1 MQSYD
6 VDPIVVSDPTENIT
20 DLLVNRVKLTPSLNL
35 FAIETKPGVW
45 VDLTA
50 KEFED
55 RVIAVAKGLIAAGI
69 QPGQAVAIMSRT
81 RFEWALIDF
90 AIWYAG
96 AVSVPVYESSAP
108 SQIEWILSDADCV
121 ALFVENDEHLS
132 RFEEIKASAPLCRQ
146 VWNIDGGAI
155 EQLEK
160 LGKEISGDT
169 VEMRRKS
176 AGLFDLATI
185 IYTSGTTGKPKG
197 CELLH
202 RGFVE
207 LSKNATIEISEVVN
221 PKHST
226 LLFLPLAHVFARF
239 ISVLCVHGGVKV
251 GHQPDTKNVAPAMAS
266 FKPHFLLAVPRVFE
280 KVYNSAEQK
289 AEAGGKGKIFRKAA
303 YTAIAYSK
311 ALDTPAGPS
320 FGLKLQ
326 HALFDKLVY
335 KKLRA
340 AMGGRV
346 QYAVSGGGPLGARL
360 GHFYRAIG
368 LTVLEGYG
376 LTETTAPVSIGRP
389 NNLRIG
395 KVGLMLPGTGIKI
408 ADDGEILLRGNNI
421 LRGYWRNP
429 EATAAAFDGDWFKSG
444 DIGEIDE
451 DGFISITGRKKE
463 LIVTAGGKN
472 VAPATLEDPL
482 RANPLVGQAVVIG
495 DQRRFV
501 SALVSLD
508 PEMLPIWLANNGLD
522 KGLNLAQAAKEPK
535 VLAAVQAA
543 VDRVNKNFSKAES
556 IRKFIIIGQELS
568 EESGHLT
575 PSLKIKREVVMRD
588 FSPAIEEMYQA
599 GPTTS
604 DIEAQ

>member
-1 MQSYD
+1 VQSYD
-6 VDPIVVSDPTENIT
+6 VAPVVVSDPSENIT
-20 DLLVNRVKLTPSLNL
+20 DLLANRVKLTPNHNL
-35 FAIETKPGVW
+35 FSIETKPGVW
-45 VDLTA
+45 IDVTA
-50 KEFED
+50 KQFENQ
-55 RVIAVAKGLIAAGI
+55 VIAVAKGLVASGI

-90 AIWYAG
+90 ALWYAG
-96 AVSVPVYESSAP
+96 AVPVPIYESSAP
-108 SQIEWILSDADCV
+108 SQIEWILGDADCV
-121 ALFVENDEHLS
+121 ALFVENDEHQS
-132 RFEEIKASAPLCRQ
+132 RFEEIKDSAPLCRQ
-146 VWNIDGGAI
+146 VWNIENGAI

-160 LGKEISGDT
+160 LGKEIADET
-169 VEMRRKS
+169 IETRRNS
-176 AGLFDLATI
+176 SGLFDLATI

-221 PKHST
+221 PNHST

-251 GHQPDTKNVAPAMAS
+251 GHQPDSKNVGPAMQS
-266 FKPHFLLAVPRVFE
+266 FKPQFLLAVPRVFE

-289 AEAGGKGKIFRKAA
+289 AEASGRGKIFRKAA
-303 YTAIAYSK
+303 ATAVAYST
-311 ALDTPAGPS
+311 ALDTSAGPTL
-320 FGLKLQ
+320 GLKLQ
-326 HALFDKLVY
+326 HALFDRLVY

-346 QYAVSGGGPLGARL
+346 QYAISGGGPLGARL

-389 NNLRIG
+389 NKLKIG

-408 ADDGEILLRGNNI
+408 AEDGEILLRGNNI

-429 EATAAAFDGDWFKSG
+429 EATAAALDGEWFKSG
-444 DIGEIDE
+444 DIGEIDDE
-451 DGFISITGRKKE
+451 GYISITGRKKE

-482 RANPLVGQAVVIG
+482 RANPLVGQAIVIG
-495 DQRRFV
+495 DQKPFV
-501 SALVSLD
+501 AALISLD
-508 PEMLPIWLANNGLD
+508 PEMLPIWLGNNGLD
-522 KGLNLAQAAKEPK
+522 KTMTLSQAAKEPK
-535 VLAAVQAA
+535 VLAEIQSA
-543 VDRVNKNFSKAES
+543 VDRVNKNFSRAES
-556 IRKFIIIGQELS
+556 IRKFTVIGKELS
-568 EESGHLT
+568 EDSGHLT
-575 PSLKIKREVVMRD
+575 PSLKIKREVVLRD
-588 FSPAIEEMYQA
+588 FAPAVEEIYQA
-599 GPTTS
+599 GPATGEITS
-604 DIEAQ
+604 

>member
-6 VDPIVVSDPTENIT
+6 VPPIVVSDPTENIT
-20 DLLVNRVKLTPSLNL
+20 DLLANRVKLTPNLNL

-45 VDLTA
+45 LDLTA
-50 KEFED
+50 KQFED
-55 RVIAVAKGLIAAGI
+55 KVIAVAKGLVASGI
-69 QPGQAVAIMSRT
+69 QPGQSVAIMSRT

-90 AIWYAG
+90 ALWYAG
-96 AVSVPVYESSAP
+96 AVPVPIYESSAP

-121 ALFVENDEHLS
+121 ALFVENNEHQS
-132 RFEEIKASAPLCRQ
+132 RFEEIKNSAPLCRQ
-146 VWNIDGGAI
+146 VWNIEGGAV

-160 LGKEISGDT
+160 VGKETSDATIQA
-169 VEMRRKS
+169 RRKS
-176 AGLFDLATI
+176 SGLFDLATI

-207 LSKNATIEISEVVN
+207 LSKNATIEISDVVN
-221 PKHST
+221 PSHST

-251 GHQPDTKNVAPAMAS
+251 GHQPDSKNVAPAMQS

-303 YTAIAYSK
+303 HTAIAYSR
-311 ALDTPAGPS
+311 ALDTAAGPS
-320 FGLKLQ
+320 LGLKVQ
-326 HALFDKLVY
+326 HALFDRLVY

-346 QYAVSGGGPLGARL
+346 KYAVSGGGPLGERL
-360 GHFYRAIG
+360 GHFYRSIG

-376 LTETTAPVSIGRP
+376 LAETTAPGSIGRP

-408 ADDGEILLRGNNI
+408 ASDGEILLRGNNI

-429 EATAAAFDGDWFKSG
+429 EATAAAFDGEWFKSG
-444 DIGEIDE
+444 DIGEIDDE
-451 DGFISITGRKKE
+451 GFISITGRKKE

-482 RANPLVGQAVVIG
+482 RANPLVGQAIVIG
-495 DQRRFV
+495 DQKPFV
-501 SALVSLD
+501 AALISLD
-508 PEMLPIWLANNGLD
+508 AEMLPIWLGNNGLD
-522 KGLNLAQAAKEPK
+522 KGMTLAQAAKEPK
-535 VLAAVQAA
+535 VLAEIQAA
-543 VDRVNKNFSKAES
+543 VDRVNKHFSRAES
-556 IRKFIIIGQELS
+556 IRKFTVIGQDLS

-575 PSLKIKREVVMRD
+575 PSLKIKREVVLRD
-588 FSPAIEEMYQA
+588 FAPAVEEIYQS
-599 GPTTS
+599 GPETGEIIS
-604 DIEAQ
+604 

>member
-6 VDPIVVSDPTENIT
+6 VPPIVVSDPTENIT
-20 DLLVNRVKLTPSLNL
+20 DLLANRVKQTPNLNL
-35 FAIETKPGVW
+35 FAIESKPGVW
-45 VDLTA
+45 LDLTA
-50 KEFED
+50 KQFED
-55 RVIAVAKGLIAAGI
+55 KVIALAKGLVASGI
-69 QPGQAVAIMSRT
+69 QPGQAVGIMSRT

-96 AVSVPVYESSAP
+96 AVSVPIYESSAP
-108 SQIEWILSDADCV
+108 SQIEWILADADCV
-121 ALFVENDEHLS
+121 ALFVENEEHRA
-132 RFEEIKASAPLCRQ
+132 RFEEIKNSAPLCRQ
-146 VWNIDGGAI
+146 VWQIEQDAI

-160 LGKEISGDT
+160 LGKEITDET
-169 VEMRRKS
+169 IETRRKS
-176 AGLFDLATI
+176 SGLYDLATI

-207 LSKNATIEISEVVN
+207 LSKNATLEISEVVN
-221 PKHST
+221 PSHST

-251 GHQPDTKNVAPAMAS
+251 GHQPDTKNVAPAMQS

-311 ALDTPAGPS
+311 ALDTEAGPA

-346 QYAVSGGGPLGARL
+346 KYAVSGGGPLGSRL
-360 GHFYRAIG
+360 GHFYRSIG

-408 ADDGEILLRGNNI
+408 ANDGEILLRGNNI

-429 EATAAAFDGDWFKSG
+429 EATAAAFDGEWFKSG

-472 VAPATLEDPL
+472 IAPAALEDPL
-482 RANPLVGQAVVIG
+482 RANPLVGQAIVIG
-495 DQRRFV
+495 DQRPFV
-501 SALVSLD
+501 SALISLD
-508 PEMLPIWLANNGLD
+508 PEMLPIWLGNNGLD
-522 KGLNLAQAAKEPK
+522 KELTLAQAAKEPK
-535 VLAAVQAA
+535 VLAEIQVA
-543 VDRVNKNFSKAES
+543 VDRVNKNFSRAES
-556 IRKFIIIGQELS
+556 IRKFTVIGQELS

-575 PSLKIKREVVMRD
+575 PSLKIKREVVLRD
-588 FSPAIEEMYQA
+588 FAPAVEEIYQS
-599 GPTTS
+599 GPVTGEIIS
-604 DIEAQ
+604 